1 MQIPTLAL
9 VLETPARA
17 GGPDLTRYFT
27 VVAILVVAVVGLG
40 WGFRRVVAGAIKQ
53 RSSKRSLQVV
63 DVLPLG
69 GKRQLTVVRCYDRT
83 FALGLGEKDVTL
95 VAELDPV
102 FTADEANEPEADP
115 MERNFMA
122 MFDSAKKR
130 IAKAKPGAQVDV
142 TEDAPPPTRVQE
154 LVR

>member
-27 VVAILVVAVVGLG
+27 IVAILIAVVIGLG
-40 WGFRRVVAGAIKQ
+40 WGFRRMLAGALKQ
-53 RSSKRSLQVV
+53 RASKRSLQVV

-69 GKRQLTVVRCYDRT
+69 GRRQLTVVRCYDRT

-102 FTADEANEPEADP
+102 FTADEEAESQADP
-115 MERNFMA
+115 IERNFMA
-122 MFDSAKKR
+122 LFDSAKRR
-130 IAKAKPGAQVDV
+130 IAKAKPGAHVDV
-142 TEDAPPPTRVQE
+142 TEDAPAPTRIKE
-154 LVR
+154 LVG